1 MSSFFKSE
9 LSKDIAQDSWRIIID
24 KIHDLKDPKSFKSWA
39 YRIVY
44 SRSLDALRYNQRK
57 RNELQSYAFNKTE
70 VEEES
75 FDNSDLKKLLI
86 KQIDSLPKQ
95 QQVVIKLFYV
105 EEYSLKEIAELLE
118 IAVGTAKSRLFHAR
132 EKLKITLKKYKT

>member
-1 MSSFFKSE
+1 
-9 LSKDIAQDSWRIIID
+9 
-24 KIHDLKDPKSFKSWA
+24 
-39 YRIVY
+39 VY

-95 QQVVIKLFYV
+95 QQVVLKLFYV
-105 EEYSLKEIAELLE
+105 EEYSLKETAELLE